1 MSAPSFTSIFQK
13 SFRTTYHRRYHRIS
27 LYIGSEFLFS
37 FFVAFLF
44 FFGIFFVNQLL
55 LLAEEILAK
64 DVGLLDVALLIIYSL
79 PAIVSFTFPF
89 ASLVGGLMAIGRL
102 SSDSEI
108 LAFRASGI
116 PYRRL
121 LYPLIVLGLAFSL
134 FSFAMGDY
142 FLPRGT
148 LSFGKLYRE
157 ILYSNPA
164 LELESN
170 SVKEYQDTTLVT
182 GEIIAGTI
190 YDLVIMD
197 TTDEGEK
204 RVIMADTALL
214 RESSSQSGVIGL
226 TLRNV
231 FGHAVPA
238 KATNNYHYFEAEEM
252 IYNILLRDISYS
264 LGSLTP
270 REMSS
275 IDVYKEIRIKEAAL
289 KERIK
294 NQALAVEQER
304 YLLLQGY
311 LHRVYSPAS
320 NSAPGSS
327 SGSAQNQLEQKYS
340 QFQQMKNREIQSKS
354 LQIHKIELYKKMA
367 IPFGCLAFVF
377 FFFPAGTFSK
387 KSGRSVGFGIG
398 LLISVLYWAMLF
410 AGQTLGLRMDFSPV
424 AAMWLP
430 NVIIVAIGIILYRAR
445 LSR

>member
-1 MSAPSFTSIFQK
+1 MNAATSK
-13 SFRTTYHRRYHRIS
+13 RRYGTIS
-27 LYIGSEFLFS
+27 YYIGSEYLFS
-37 FFVAFLF
+37 FLVAFLF
-44 FFGIFFVNQLL
+44 FFAIFFVNQLL

-64 DVGLLDVALLIIYSL
+64 DVDFFDVVLLIIYSL

-102 SSDSEI
+102 ASENEI

-170 SVKEYQDTTLVT
+170 SVKQYQDSTLVT
-182 GEIIAGTI
+182 GEIEAGI
-190 YDLVIMD
+190 IHDLVIFD
-197 TTDEGEK
+197 TTDEGEQ
-204 RVIMADTALL
+204 RVITAETAAL
-214 RESSSQSGVIGL
+214 RESNDQGGIIGL
-226 TLRNV
+226 TLTNV
-231 FGHAVPA
+231 FGHAVPS
-238 KATNNYHYFEAEEM
+238 KRRDSYNYFEAEEM
-252 IYNILLRDISYS
+252 VYNILLRDISFS
-264 LGSLTP
+264 IGSLTP

-275 IDVYKEIRIKEAAL
+275 LDVYREIQQKEAELEQRKHEHAL
-289 KERIK
+289 
-294 NQALAVEQER
+294 QVQQER
-304 YLLLQGY
+304 YGLLQSYYTTAARRAGKPNSE
-311 LHRVYSPAS
+311 SP
-320 NSAPGSS
+320 PER
-327 SGSAQNQLEQKYS
+327 LS
-340 QFQQMKNREIQSKS
+340 QQFTRFQQLKSRKFFSKS
-354 LQIHKIELYKKMA
+354 LQIHRLEFYKKMA

-398 LLISVLYWAMLF
+398 LIISVVYWAMLF

-430 NVIIVAIGIILYRAR
+430 NLIIILIGILLYRVR

>member
-1 MSAPSFTSIFQK
+1 M
-13 SFRTTYHRRYHRIS
+13 
-27 LYIGSEFLFS
+27 
-37 FFVAFLF
+37 
-44 FFGIFFVNQLL
+44 L

-121 LYPLIVLGLAFSL
+121 LYPLVILGLAFSI

-197 TTDEGEK
+197 TTDEGEN

-231 FGHAVPA
+231 FGHSVPA

-275 IDVYKEIRIKEAAL
+275 IDVYNEIRAKEAAL
-289 KERIK
+289 EERIQ
-294 NQALAVEQER
+294 NQELSVAQER
-304 YLLLQGY
+304 YGLLQDY
-311 LHRVYSPAS
+311 LNRVYSA
-320 NSAPGSS
+320 AP
-327 SGSAQNQLEQKYS
+327 GSAQNQLQQTYS
-340 QFQQMKNREIQSKS
+340 RFQQVKNQEIKSTS

-398 LLISVLYWAMLF
+398 LIISVLYWAMLF

-430 NVIIVAIGIILYRAR
+430 NVIIVVIGIILYRAR

>member
-1 MSAPSFTSIFQK
+1 MSVTSFTSFFQK
-13 SFRTTYHRRYHRIS
+13 SSPNNSRISYSRSYRRIS

-37 FFVAFLF
+37 FIVAFLF

-121 LYPLIVLGLAFSL
+121 LYPLVILGLAFSI

-170 SVKEYQDTTLVT
+170 SVKEYQDTTLIT
-182 GEIIAGTI
+182 GEIISGTI
-190 YDLVIMD
+190 YDLVIID

-214 RESSSQSGVIGL
+214 RKSSSQSGVIGL

-275 IDVYKEIRIKEAAL
+275 IDVYNEIRTKEAAL
-289 KERIK
+289 EERIK
-294 NQALAVEQER
+294 NQTLSVAQER
-304 YLLLQGY
+304 FSLLQGY
-311 LHRVYSPAS
+311 LNRVYSPA
-320 NSAPGSS
+320 PGSS
-327 SGSAQNQLEQKYS
+327 QNQLEQKYS
-340 QFQQMKNREIQSKS
+340 RFQQVKNQEIKSKS

-398 LLISVLYWAMLF
+398 LIISVLYWAMLF

-430 NVIIVAIGIILYRAR
+430 NGIIVVIGIILYRAR

>member
-1 MSAPSFTSIFQK
+1 MIAPSFTSIFRRG
-13 SFRTTYHRRYHRIS
+13 FRRGYENSYSRSYRRIS

-37 FFVAFLF
+37 FIVAFLF

-121 LYPLIVLGLAFSL
+121 LYPLIVLGLSFSL

-182 GEIIAGTI
+182 GEIISGTI
-190 YDLVIMD
+190 YNLVIMD

-231 FGHAVPA
+231 FGHAVSA
-238 KATNNYHYFEAEEM
+238 KATDNYHYFEAEEM

-275 IDVYKEIRIKEAAL
+275 IDVYNEIRTKEAAL
-289 KERIK
+289 EERIK
-294 NQALAVEQER
+294 NQTLSVAQER
-304 YLLLQGY
+304 FSLLQGY
-311 LHRVYSPAS
+311 LNRVYSPA
-320 NSAPGSS
+320 PGSS
-327 SGSAQNQLEQKYS
+327 QNHLEQKYS
-340 QFQQMKNREIQSKS
+340 RFQQVKDQEIKSKS

-398 LLISVLYWAMLF
+398 LIISVLYWAMLF
-410 AGQTLGLRMDFSPV
+410 AGQTLGLRMDFSPL

-430 NVIIVAIGIILYRAR
+430 NVVIIAIGIILYQAR

>member
-1 MSAPSFTSIFQK
+1 MSAPFFTFIFTNSSRNK
-13 SFRTTYHRRYHRIS
+13 YRRSYHRIS

-55 LLAEEILAK
+55 LFAEEILAK
-64 DVGLLDVALLIIYSL
+64 DVGLVDVALLIIYSL

-170 SVKEYQDTTLVT
+170 SVKKYQDTTLVT

-197 TTDEGEK
+197 TTDEGDK

-214 RESSSQSGVIGL
+214 RASSSQTGVIGL

-275 IDVYKEIRIKEAAL
+275 IDVYNEIRTKEAAL

-294 NQALAVEQER
+294 KQALSVEQER
-304 YLLLQGY
+304 YGLLQSY
-311 LHRVYSPAS
+311 LNRVYGP
-320 NSAPGSS
+320 SA
-327 SGSAQNQLEQKYS
+327 GSAQNQLEQKYS
-340 QFQQMKNREIQSKS
+340 RFKQVKNQEIQSKS

>member
-1 MSAPSFTSIFQK
+1 MNAPSFTSIFRN
-13 SFRTTYHRRYHRIS
+13 SYHRRYCRIS

-64 DVGLLDVALLIIYSL
+64 DVGLFDVALLIIYSL

-121 LYPLIVLGLAFSL
+121 LYPLIVLGLSFSL

-182 GEIIAGTI
+182 GEIISGTI
-190 YDLVIMD
+190 YNLVIMD

-231 FGHAVPA
+231 FGHAVSA
-238 KATNNYHYFEAEEM
+238 KATDNYHYFEAEEM

-275 IDVYKEIRIKEAAL
+275 IDVYNEIRTKEAAL
-289 KERIK
+289 EERIK
-294 NQALAVEQER
+294 NQALSVAQER
-304 YLLLQGY
+304 YGLLQGY
-311 LHRVYSPAS
+311 LHRVYDLTS
-320 NSAPGSS
+320 NSRPNSS
-327 SGSAQNQLEQKYS
+327 SVAAQNQLEQKYS
-340 QFQQMKNREIQSKS
+340 RFQQVKNQEIKSKS

-398 LLISVLYWAMLF
+398 LIISVLYWAMLF
-410 AGQTLGLRMDFSPV
+410 AGQTLGLRMDFSPL

-430 NVIIVAIGIILYRAR
+430 NVVIIAIGIILYQAR

>member
-1 MSAPSFTSIFQK
+1 MNAPSFTSIFRN
-13 SFRTTYHRRYHRIS
+13 SYHRRYCRLS

-64 DVGLLDVALLIIYSL
+64 DVGLFDVALLIIYSL

-121 LYPLIVLGLAFSL
+121 LYPLIVLGLSFSL

-182 GEIIAGTI
+182 GEIISGTI
-190 YDLVIMD
+190 YNLVIMD

-231 FGHAVPA
+231 FGHAVSA
-238 KATNNYHYFEAEEM
+238 KATDNYHYFEAEEM

-275 IDVYKEIRIKEAAL
+275 IDVYNEIRAKEAAL
-289 KERIK
+289 EERIQ
-294 NQALAVEQER
+294 NQELSVAQER
-304 YLLLQGY
+304 YGLLQDY
-311 LHRVYSPAS
+311 LNRVYSA
-320 NSAPGSS
+320 AP
-327 SGSAQNQLEQKYS
+327 GSAQNQLQQTYS
-340 QFQQMKNREIQSKS
+340 RFQQVKNQEIKSTS

-398 LLISVLYWAMLF
+398 LIISVLYWAMLF

-430 NVIIVAIGIILYRAR
+430 NVIIVVIGIILYRAR

>member
-1 MSAPSFTSIFQK
+1 MNATSHTRSYRIISF
-13 SFRTTYHRRYHRIS
+13 
-27 LYIGSEFLFS
+27 YIGYEYLFS

-44 FFGIFFVNQLL
+44 FFAIFFVNQLL

-64 DVGLLDVALLIIYSL
+64 DVDFVDVALLVIYSL

-102 SSDSEI
+102 ASDSEI

-121 LYPLIVLGLAFSL
+121 LYPLVVLGLLFSL

-164 LELESN
+164 LELEAN
-170 SVKEYQDTTLVT
+170 SVKEYQDTTLIT
-182 GEIIAGTI
+182 GDIYGGIIH
-190 YDLVIMD
+190 DLVIFD
-197 TTDEGEK
+197 TNDKGER
-204 RVIMADTALL
+204 RVIMADRAQL
-214 RESSSQSGVIGL
+214 RKSMEQSGVIGL
-226 TLRNV
+226 TLQNV
-231 FGHAVPA
+231 FGHVVPA
-238 KATNNYHYFEAEEM
+238 KRTDTYNYFEAEEM
-252 IYNILLRDISYS
+252 VYNILLRDISYS
-264 LGSLTP
+264 IGSLTP

-275 IDVYKEIRIKEAAL
+275 IDVYSEILKKESAL
-289 KERIK
+289 NTRREKHTQELQQQRYGLFHRYYNQMKPETLERDFT
-294 NQALAVEQER
+294 R
-304 YLLLQGY
+304 YT
-311 LHRVYSPAS
+311 
-320 NSAPGSS
+320 
-327 SGSAQNQLEQKYS
+327 QNQDQKI
-340 QFQQMKNREIQSKS
+340 FSKS
-354 LQIHKIELYKKMA
+354 LQIHRLEFYKKLA

-398 LLISVLYWAMLF
+398 LIVSVLYWAMLF
-410 AGQTLGLRMDFSPV
+410 AGQTLGLRMDFSPL

-430 NVIIVAIGIILYRAR
+430 NAIIVIIGVVLYHMR